1 MPTFTRNAI
10 VNSFMKLLN
19 ERPLNKI
26 TVKDIVEDCGINRN
40 SFYYYF
46 QDLPAL
52 AEAVINDETD
62 RVLNGVSDISSL
74 DDCITTAIDLALNN
88 KKAVMHLYRSPS
100 RELYEQHLESVMEY
114 AVQKYIKAV
123 SADMK
128 IADDNKKI
136 IIQYYKCLLVG
147 FVLDWMNSGMK
158 YDIRDIMKKVCALFS
173 GSMQNALERAGTSR

>member
-1 MPTFTRNAI
+1 
-10 VNSFMKLLN
+10 
-19 ERPLNKI
+19 
-26 TVKDIVEDCGINRN
+26 
-40 SFYYYF
+40 
-46 QDLPAL
+46 
-52 AEAVINDETD
+52 
-62 RVLNGVSDISSL
+62 
-74 DDCITTAIDLALNN
+74 
-88 KKAVMHLYRSPS
+88 MHLYRSPS